1 LSKQVVLL
9 LDDERPVTEGL
20 ALALE
25 QEGRTVITCNDLESA
40 ELALRWFEPTHVVT
54 DVRLS
59 GPFAFE
65 GLDFIRY
72 VKRHSAGT
80 KIVVMTA
87 NATDGMQLEASE
99 RGAVS
104 FLAKPFDASE
114 LATIIELTSPIGP
127 ADTPAEVIRIPLL
140 HEVLGGGD
148 LYPVFQPIVALP
160 GREVFA
166 YEALTRCRT
175 DSPLANPARLF
186 EYAARKQ
193 RVADLELACLARSV
207 AAFRP
212 AEASALLFANVHP
225 LVFAEGKRLLEV
237 LSAEPAVAMA
247 GRLVLEITEQAA
259 LPNQPAVLESIEGL
273 RALGVRFAFDD
284 FGVAYSHLPMI
295 DRVRPAFLKIS
306 QDFGTRF
313 ETNPTR
319 IKIIT
324 NFRSMA
330 GDFGCDLIL
339 EGIEDAST
347 AEAAAEL
354 GIRYAQGYLFGR
366 PAEAQ

>member
-1 LSKQVVLL
+1 MSKQVVLL
-9 LDDERPVTEGL
+9 LDDERLVADGL

-25 QEGRTVITCNDLESA
+25 QPGRTIITCNDLQSA
-40 ELALRWFEPTHVVT
+40 ELALQWFEPTHVVT

-72 VKRHSAGT
+72 VKRHSAET
-80 KIVVMTA
+80 KIIVMTGNPTA
-87 NATDGMQLEASE
+87 GMELEASQ

-104 FLAKPFDASE
+104 FLQKPFEVAD
-114 LATIIELTSPIGP
+114 LAAIIELTSPVAPSDSPP
-127 ADTPAEVIRIPLL
+127 AAIRIPLL
-140 HEVLGGGD
+140 GEIMGGDD
-148 LYPVFQPIVALP
+148 LYPVFQPIVALKDRAVL
-160 GREVFA
+160 G
-166 YEALTRCRT
+166 YETLTRCRT
-175 DSPLANPARLF
+175 DSPLSNPARLF

-193 RVADLELACLARSV
+193 RVADLELACLARSI

-212 AEASALLFANVHP
+212 PAATALLFANVHP
-225 LVFAEGKRLLEV
+225 VVFGDGARLLDV
-237 LSAEPAVAMA
+237 VRAEPAARLA

-259 LPNQPAVLESIEGL
+259 LLEHPSVFETIEGL

-284 FGVAYSHLPMI
+284 FGVAYSHLPVI
-295 DRVRPAFLKIS
+295 DRVRPSFLKIS
-306 QDFGTRF
+306 QAFGTRF

-330 GDFGCDLIL
+330 ADFGCDLIL

-347 AEAAAEL
+347 AEAAEKL

-366 PAEAQ
+366 PQ